1 MILEDTLLTKS
12 EYIRH
17 AANIAEKHR
26 MGKYDV
32 KSVPSAAKCGDIIA
46 DTYTRIMTG
55 SENAAGSINSIPSD
69 EWIGDNF
76 HLISE
81 AIESAD
87 SDESKKLVKNIG
99 KTGNVLCVYDIAA
112 EIAAHTDGCVGES
125 EIVDFVSNYEKVK
138 PLGSNELG
146 CLCHMLKIALIKRI
160 SEICEISDSIYK
172 DRKEAERI
180 FREFISYTG
189 DMGNG
194 RNRSA
199 DVLFENE
206 DMISPVFAETMLR
219 ISAEYEG
226 NAAATQGSNTGSNVI
241 RAALSKKLAAKGT
254 TVEELITREHRMR
267 ISLGIS
273 AGNAIKSIHELNSLD
288 WDKITSLLCV
298 AEQILNRDPSGIF
311 RKMTSKSRAEY
322 VRLVRVCAKRRGETP
337 ESFALKIVE
346 QSEKD
351 GEHIGK
357 FIYDE
362 YTKKNEFKSFFF
374 MLFFITA
381 ILAFCPLIY
390 TIKLSAIKYGWAG
403 IPLII
408 LTVGLILLV
417 SLNLSLSL
425 AQNMYMEKRMPFSL
439 PELDFKGKFPEDC
452 RVMEVIPCL
461 LNSKQRVDE
470 IIRQLEAAAWAN
482 PQTGIYFTILG
493 DLAESKSKTRPE
505 DREITQYAQQAIRR
519 LERSFNTP
527 EEGGKFHILIRERI
541 FYKEDS
547 KWMGAERKRGA
558 LTELNRAIIEGR
570 LPRVNYVLTVD
581 ADTIIPINTAI
592 KMAQIMHHPLNRPQI
607 RYVRSEPVVTKG
619 YALLQP
625 AVTPAGLDRE
635 HATPFE
641 KLYCDDEGYDSYQC
655 KTSDFYFDICNE
667 GIYTGKGMYDPYV
680 FNGILEGRF
689 RENSILSHDLIEG
702 SFLRTA
708 FVSDVHLYDHFP
720 RSYGGYTKRQHRW
733 VRGDWQLLPFR
744 RKRFEDAA
752 GAMKNNPLNY
762 YSLFK
767 MDMNLIRSMFPAAVF
782 LLFFIGML
790 FLRKYAFLWVLITTV
805 AILFSAGGGRNAFHR
820 LLRAFIHFL
829 FLPHE
834 AYYHCDAAARAV
846 WRTFVSRKN
855 MLEWVVSSDADKN
868 IQDTPAYYCK
878 MMWFSF
884 AAAVLFAPFLWG
896 IPSLLWIAAPYV
908 AYFLSASVPKREIR
922 KNPVEQKS
930 FRILA
935 RKIWEF
941 YDEYAVENENF
952 LPPDNVQFTPVY
964 CIAHRTSPTNI
975 GFLILSILI
984 AERLGYISSG
994 EMTQRLSAVLDTI
1007 DRMDKWNGH
1016 IFNWYDT
1023 ITLQPL
1029 EPRYVSSV
1037 DSGNLAACLLT
1048 AASLLRERVE
1058 NSQEEDAVRRA
1069 TEGLRDTIY
1078 CLNEIAHSDH
1088 RVEVGILED
1097 YLQSESQNE
1106 EDLISIIRYYKENIR
1121 VIPEEKADA
1130 HSFRCK
1136 LIKMTERLWEQLNG
1150 KAEDCGFASKA
1161 QELSVRCARAALQM
1175 DFNIL
1180 YGKRCRQLHI
1190 GYNHTTGEFSSSYY
1204 DMLMSE
1210 ARLTSYV
1217 AMGKGDVGE
1226 EHFTALSRRWNDENT
1241 VLLSWSGTVFEYIL
1255 PELFLTS
1262 PYGSALR
1269 GSIQNMLKIEMAQA
1283 SGKPWGVSESGYNV
1297 LDINMSYKY
1306 KAFGLKELAVK
1317 RMRENDSVV
1326 APYASIMTCAHNPEA
1341 VLSNVEELVKAG
1353 AAGKYGFYEAIDY
1366 TPGRKGVVESFMAHH
1381 LGMSF
1386 CAIANLLFNGMI
1398 TEAFGKMPMMTAVNV
1413 MLTGK
1418 MPRRKHVLRGPEGN
1432 KKTLRNLKVP
1442 NKIPEKEEDPV
1453 VCITGHDAEVLSNG
1467 KYSVVLNGLGGGYS
1481 SLGDIGLNVR
1491 RENKNSY
1498 GTVFYLNGRL
1508 LVPAKCDLYSGKVEY
1523 TYFTE
1528 QVEVLQ
1534 SVCVASDENA
1544 EIRSLQIINKEKEVQ
1559 WVNLTLYCELMLTK
1573 PRSYAE
1579 HPSYSG
1585 MFITTKAQT
1594 DRESRMI
1601 RLTARRRRH
1610 LPSDPHLE
1618 AYCVMSVPEPYTS
1631 AIESEMFDT
1640 DVLTFKGR
1648 NAGIEN
1654 PAVFQ
1659 ASGSHSDVLLA
1670 ENTGIVL
1677 TPCFAMN
1684 AKIRVEAGASVK
1696 LDYIL
1701 GVEEMDGDL
1710 SEKIERLRNTKRVF
1724 ELARTRSFIEREHIS
1739 LQEGDL
1745 QYFRSFASKLL
1756 YGKKYYPAQLQ
1767 RELWSF
1773 GISGDNPIITVM
1785 IRHIE
1790 NASHLEKL
1798 VRMWCFYSF
1807 RGIKIDMA
1815 LAVFDNSDYISPI
1828 HELADSLALKAM
1840 WGCFTIRGDIYVVI
1854 PKDGDSAKP
1863 LIEASN
1869 IVFWL

>member
-12 EYIRH
+12 EYVRH

-26 MGKYDV
+26 LGKYDV
-32 KSVPSAAKCGDIIA
+32 KNVPSAAKCGDIIA
-46 DTYTRIMTG
+46 DTYARIMSG
-55 SENAAGSINSIPSD
+55 SENTAGSINSIPSD

-81 AIESAD
+81 AAESAD
-87 SDESKKLVKNIG
+87 SDESKKLVRSIG
-99 KTGNVLCVYDIAA
+99 KTGNILSVYDIAA
-112 EIAAHTDGCVGES
+112 EIAAHTDGCVGET
-125 EIVDFVSNYEKVK
+125 EIIDFVLNYEKVR
-138 PLGSNELG
+138 PLGTNELA
-146 CLCHMLKIALIKRI
+146 CLCHMLQIALLKRI

-189 DMGNG
+189 DMENG
-194 RNRSA
+194 RGRSA

-206 DMISPVFAETMLR
+206 DMLSPVFAETILR

-226 NAAATQGSNTGSNVI
+226 NAAPGQGGGAGSNVI

-254 TVEELITREHRMR
+254 TVEELIAREHGMR

-273 AGNAIKSIHELNSLD
+273 AGNAIKSLHGLNSLD
-288 WDKITSLLCV
+288 WDKITSILCV
-298 AEQILNRDPSGIF
+298 AEQILDRDPSGIF
-311 RKMTSKSRAEY
+311 AKMTSKARAEY

-337 ESFALKIVE
+337 EAFALKIVE
-346 QSEKD
+346 QAEKD

-357 FIYDE
+357 FIYEE

-381 ILAFCPLIY
+381 VLAFCPSVYAIR
-390 TIKLSAIKYGWAG
+390 LSAVQYGWAG
-403 IPLII
+403 IPLM
-408 LTVGLILLV
+408 LVAVALILLI

-439 PELDFKGKFPEDC
+439 PELDFQGKLPEDC
-452 RVMEVIPCL
+452 KIMVVIPCL
-461 LNSKQRVDE
+461 LNSKKRVNE
-470 IIRQLEAAAWAN
+470 IVKQLEAAAWAN
-482 PQTGIYFTILG
+482 PQPGIYFTILG
-493 DLAESKSKTRPE
+493 DLAESESKTRPE
-505 DREITQYAQQAIRR
+505 DAELIKYAQQAVKK
-519 LERSFNTP
+519 LEKNFGAY
-527 EEGGKFHILIRERI
+527 EEGGKFHVMIRERV
-541 FYKEDS
+541 FYKEDN

-558 LTELNRAIIEGR
+558 LTELNRAIIDGR
-570 LPRVNYVLTVD
+570 LPRINYVLTVD
-581 ADTIIPINTAI
+581 ADTIIPINAAI
-592 KMAQIMHHPLNRPQI
+592 KMAQTMHHPLNRPQVS
-607 RYVRSEPVVTKG
+607 YVRSEPVVTKG

-625 AVTPAGLDRE
+625 AVTPTGLDRE

-641 KLYCDDEGYDSYQC
+641 KIYCDDEGYDSYQC

-689 RENSILSHDLIEG
+689 RNNSILSHDLIEG

-720 RSYGGYTKRQHRW
+720 RSYGGFVKRQHRW

-744 RKRFEDAA
+744 KKRFEDAA

-767 MDMNLIRSMFPAAVF
+767 MDMNLIRSIQPVAVF
-782 LLFFIGML
+782 LLFAIGML
-790 FLRKYAFLWVLITTV
+790 FLRKYAFLWVLITV
-805 AILFSAGGGRNAFHR
+805 LSLLLSAGGNLFTRP
-820 LLRAFIHFL
+820 LRALFNFL
-829 FLPHE
+829 FLPHQ
-834 AYYHCDAAARAV
+834 AYSHCDAAVRAV
-846 WRTFVSRKN
+846 WRTYVSRKN
-855 MLEWVVSSDADKN
+855 MLEWVVSSDADKS
-868 IQDTPAYYCK
+868 IQDSPAYYCK

-884 AAAVLFAPFLWG
+884 AAAILFVPFLWG
-896 IPSLLWIAAPYV
+896 IPSLLWIAAPYA
-908 AYFLSASVPKREIR
+908 AYFLSVSARKRKKEPNTAER
-922 KNPVEQKS
+922 KS

-935 RKIWEF
+935 RKIWAF
-941 YDEYAVENENF
+941 YDDYAVENENF
-952 LPPDNVQFTPVY
+952 LPPDNVQFSPVY

-984 AERLGYISSG
+984 AERFGYISRG
-994 EMTQRLSAVLDTI
+994 EMTERLSAVMDTLDK
-1007 DRMDKWNGH
+1007 MEKWNGH

-1048 AASLLRERVE
+1048 AAALLRQRVE
-1058 NSQEEDAVRRA
+1058 NSREDDMERSAA
-1069 TEGLRDTIY
+1069 AGLLDTIY
-1078 CLNEIAHSDH
+1078 CLNEIAQPDN
-1088 RVEVGILED
+1088 RVEAGILED
-1097 YLQSESQNE
+1097 YLMKEQNQA
-1106 EDLISIIRYYKENIR
+1106 DLSSIIKYYKENIR

-1136 LIKMTERLWEQLNG
+1136 LIQMTERLWEQLQG
-1150 KAEDCGFASKA
+1150 SAEPCGFESRAR
-1161 QELSVRCARAALQM
+1161 ELSARLARTALRM

-1180 YGKRCRQLHI
+1180 YGKRCRHLHI
-1190 GYNHTTGEFSSSYY
+1190 GYNQTTGEFSSSYY
-1204 DMLMSE
+1204 DMLLSE

-1226 EHFTALSRRWNDENT
+1226 EHFTALARRWNEENT
-1241 VLLSWSGTVFEYIL
+1241 LLLSWSGTVFEYIL

-1262 PYGSALR
+1262 PSGSALEE
-1269 GSIQNMLKIEMAQA
+1269 SIRNMLKTEMAQTN
-1283 SGKPWGVSESGYNV
+1283 GDRPWGVSESGYNV
-1297 LDINMSYKY
+1297 LDLNMSYKY

-1317 RMRENDSVV
+1317 RMRENDTVI
-1326 APYASIMTCAHNPEA
+1326 APYASIMTCSHVPEA
-1341 VLSNVEELVKAG
+1341 VLANAERLTKAG

-1386 CAIANLLFNGMI
+1386 CAIANLLFDGMI
-1398 TEAFGKMPMMTAVNV
+1398 SGTFGEMPMMTAVKV

-1418 MPRRKHVLRGPEGN
+1418 MPRRKRASRKPAAT
-1432 KKTLRNLKVP
+1432 KKNVKNIRVP
-1442 NKIPEKEEDPV
+1442 NKTPEKEEDPA
-1453 VCITGHDAEVLSNG
+1453 VCISGRDAEVLSNG

-1481 SLGDIGLNVR
+1481 SFGEIGVSVR
-1491 RENKNSY
+1491 REHKSPQ
-1498 GTVFYLNGRL
+1498 GVVFYLNGEF
-1508 LVPAKCDLYSGKVEY
+1508 LVPVKCELHSGKAEY
-1523 TYFTE
+1523 TYFTDHADV
-1528 QVEVLQ
+1528 QQ
-1534 SVCVASDENA
+1534 SICVSPDENA
-1544 EIRSLQIINKEKEVQ
+1544 EIRTIRITNKEKEAQ
-1559 WVNLTLYCELMLTK
+1559 SVNITFYCELMLAK
-1573 PRSYAE
+1573 PRSYAD

-1585 MFITTKAQT
+1585 MFITTEAQA
-1594 DRESRMI
+1594 DRESRTI
-1601 RLTARRRRH
+1601 CLTARRRRH

-1618 AYCVMSVPEPYTS
+1618 AYCVLSVPEKYAGS
-1631 AIESEMFDT
+1631 VESEMYDT

-1648 NAGIEN
+1648 NCAIEN
-1654 PAVFQ
+1654 PAVFRG
-1659 ASGSHSDVLLA
+1659 SGSHSDVLLA

-1677 TPCFAMN
+1677 NPCFAVN
-1684 AKIRVEAGASVK
+1684 AKVRVEAGASVE
-1696 LDYIL
+1696 LAYIL
-1701 GVEEMDGDL
+1701 GVEEQDGAL
-1710 SEKIERLRNTKRVF
+1710 AEKIERLRNTNRVF

-1739 LQEGDL
+1739 LRDGDL

-1773 GISGDNPIITVM
+1773 GISGDHPIVTVM

-1815 LAVFDNSDYISPI
+1815 LAVFDNADYISPI

-1840 WGCFTIRGDIYVVI
+1840 WGCFSVRGDIYVVV
-1854 PKDGDSAKP
+1854 PKDGESAKP

>member
-12 EYIRH
+12 EYVRH

-32 KSVPSAAKCGDIIA
+32 KSVPSAAKCGDLIA
-46 DTYTRIMTG
+46 ETYTRIMAG
-55 SENAAGSINSIPSD
+55 SETAAGSINSIPSD

-81 AIESAD
+81 AAEGAD

-99 KTGNVLCVYDIAA
+99 KSGSILSVYDIAA
-112 EIAAHTDGCVGES
+112 EIAAHTDGCVGET
-125 EIVDFVSNYEKVK
+125 EILDFVSNYEKVR
-138 PLGSNELG
+138 PLGTNELA
-146 CLCHMLKIALIKRI
+146 CLCHMLKIALLKRI
-160 SEICEISDSIYK
+160 SEICQISDSIYK

-180 FREFISYTG
+180 FREFVSYTG
-189 DMGNG
+189 DMENG
-194 RNRSA
+194 RGRSA
-199 DVLFENE
+199 DILFENE
-206 DMISPVFAETMLR
+206 DMLSPVFAETLLR

-226 NAAATQGSNTGSNVI
+226 NAAVGQGGGAGSNVI

-254 TVEELITREHRMR
+254 TVEDLIAREHNLR

-273 AGNAIKSIHELNSLD
+273 AGNAIKSLHGLNSLD
-288 WDKITSLLCV
+288 WDKITSVLCV

-311 RKMTSKSRAEY
+311 RKMTSKSRGEY

-346 QSEKD
+346 QAEKD
-351 GEHIGK
+351 GAHIGK

-381 ILAFCPLIY
+381 VLAFCPAVYAIR
-390 TIKLSAIKYGWAG
+390 LSASQYGWAG
-403 IPLII
+403 IPLI
-408 LTVGLILLV
+408 LVTVGLILLIC
-417 SLNLSLSL
+417 LNLSLSL

-439 PELDFKGKFPEDC
+439 PELDFQGKLPDDC
-452 RVMEVIPCL
+452 RIMVVIPCL
-461 LNSKQRVDE
+461 LNSKKRIDE
-470 IIRQLEAAAWAN
+470 IVAQMEAAAWAN
-482 PQTGIYFTILG
+482 PQAGIYFTILG
-493 DLAESKSKTRPE
+493 DLAESESKTRPE
-505 DREITQYAQQAIRR
+505 DGELTQYAQQAVQR
-519 LERSFNTP
+519 LGKSFCRT
-527 EEGGKFHILIRERI
+527 EEGGKFHVMVRERV
-541 FYKEDS
+541 FYKEDN

-558 LTELNRAIIEGR
+558 LIELNRAIIEGR
-570 LPRVNYVLTVD
+570 LPHVHYVLTVD
-581 ADTIIPINTAI
+581 ADTIIPINAAI
-592 KMAQIMHHPLNRPQI
+592 KMAQIMHHPLNRPQVS
-607 RYVRSEPVVTKG
+607 YVRSEPIVTKG

-635 HATPFE
+635 HATHFE
-641 KLYCDDEGYDSYQC
+641 ALYCDDMGYDSYQC

-720 RSYGGYTKRQHRW
+720 RSYGGYVKRQHRW
-733 VRGDWQLLPFR
+733 LRGDWQLLPFR
-744 RKRFEDAA
+744 KKRFQDAA

-762 YSLFK
+762 YSRFK
-767 MDMNLIRSMFPAAVF
+767 MDMNLVRSLYPTAVF
-782 LLFFIGML
+782 LLFAIGML
-790 FLRKYAFLWVLITTV
+790 FLRRYAFLWVLITIAAV
-805 AILFSAGGGRNAFHR
+805 LFSAGGD
-820 LLRAFIHFL
+820 LLRRPLRALFDFL
-829 FLPHE
+829 FLPHR
-834 AYYHCDAAARAV
+834 AYFHCDAALRAV

-855 MLEWVVSSDADKN
+855 MLEWVVSSDADQSV
-868 IQDTPAYYCK
+868 QDTPGYYCK
-878 MMWFSF
+878 TMWFSF

-896 IPSLLWIAAPYV
+896 IPSLLWIAAPYA
-908 AYFLSASVPKREIR
+908 AYFLSVSAPKKETAQNAAGQ
-922 KNPVEQKS
+922 KN

-935 RKIWEF
+935 RKIWAF
-941 YDEYAVENENF
+941 YDDYAVENENF
-952 LPPDNVQFTPVY
+952 LPPDNVQFAPVY
-964 CIAHRTSPTNI
+964 CVAHRTSPTNI
-975 GFLILSILI
+975 GFLILSVLI
-984 AERLGYISSG
+984 AERLGYLSAG
-994 EMTQRLSAVLDTI
+994 EMTQRLSAILDTI
-1007 DRMDKWNGH
+1007 DKMDKWNGH

-1048 AASLLRERVE
+1048 AASLLRERTE
-1058 NSQEEDAVRRA
+1058 NSRTEDTARRA
-1069 TEGLRDTIY
+1069 AEGLLDTIY
-1078 CLNEIAHSDH
+1078 CLNEIAAADN
-1088 RVEVGILED
+1088 RVEAGILED
-1097 YLQSESQNE
+1097 YLTKDEQDAGE
-1106 EDLISIIRYYKENIR
+1106 LFSIMKYYKENVR
-1121 VIPEEKADA
+1121 VLPEEKADA

-1136 LIKMTERLWEQLNG
+1136 LISMTERLWEQLNG
-1150 KAEDCGFASKA
+1150 AADDCGFTSKA
-1161 QELSVRCARAALQM
+1161 LELSARLARAALKM
-1175 DFNIL
+1175 DFSIL
-1180 YGKRCRQLHI
+1180 YGKRCRHLYI

-1217 AMGKGDVGE
+1217 AMGKGDVGP
-1226 EHFTALSRRWNDENT
+1226 EHFTALARRWNDDNT
-1241 VLLSWSGTVFEYIL
+1241 LLLSWSGTVFEYIL

-1269 GSIQNMLKIEMAQA
+1269 GSIRNMLKTEIAQA
-1283 SGKPWGVSESGYNV
+1283 SGGKPWGVSESGYNV
-1297 LDINMSYKY
+1297 LDLNMSYKY

-1317 RMRENDSVV
+1317 RMRENDTVI
-1326 APYASIMTCAHNPEA
+1326 APYASIMTCAHIPDEA
-1341 VLSNVEELVKAG
+1341 LSNMERLAKAG
-1353 AAGKYGFYEAIDY
+1353 AAGKYGLYEAIDY

-1381 LGMSF
+1381 LGMSL
-1386 CAIANLLFNGMI
+1386 CAIANLLFDGML
-1398 TEAFGKMPMMTAVNV
+1398 TEAFGKMPMMAAVTV

-1418 MPRRKHVLRGPEGN
+1418 MPRRGQSARKPAVN
-1432 KKTLRNLKVP
+1432 KRTLKNIKIP
-1442 NKIPEKEEDPV
+1442 NKMPEKEEDPT
-1453 VCITGHDAEVLSNG
+1453 VCISGRDAEVLSNG
-1467 KYSVVLNGLGGGYS
+1467 RYSVVLNGLGGGYS
-1481 SLGDIGLNVR
+1481 NFGEIGVSIR
-1491 RENKNSY
+1491 RENKDPY
-1498 GTVFYLNGRL
+1498 GIVFYLNGGL
-1508 LVPAKCDLYSGKVEY
+1508 LVPVKCELRSGKAEY
-1523 TYFTE
+1523 TYFTDR
-1528 QVEVLQ
+1528 VDLVQ
-1534 SVCVASDENA
+1534 SICVAPDENA
-1544 EIRSLQIINKEKEVQ
+1544 EIRSLRITNKDKEAQ
-1559 WVNLTLYCELMLTK
+1559 SVNITLYCELMLAR
-1573 PRSYAE
+1573 PRSYAD

-1585 MFITTKAQT
+1585 MFITTEAEV
-1594 DRESRMI
+1594 DRESRMV
-1601 RLTARRRRH
+1601 RLRANRRRH

-1618 AYCVMSVPEPYTS
+1618 AYCVMSVPDKYTG
-1631 AIESEMFDT
+1631 AVESEMYDT
-1640 DVLTFKGR
+1640 DILTFKGR
-1648 NAGIEN
+1648 NACIEN

-1659 ASGSHSDVLLA
+1659 GSGSHSDVLLA

-1677 TPCFAMN
+1677 TPCFAIN
-1684 AKIRVEAGASVK
+1684 AKVRVEAGGCVE

-1701 GVEEMDGDL
+1701 GVEETEGVL
-1710 SEKIERLRNTKRVF
+1710 AEKIERLRNTPRVF

-1739 LQEGDL
+1739 LREGDL
-1745 QYFRSFASKLL
+1745 QYFRSFAAKLL
-1756 YGKKYYPAQLQ
+1756 YGKKYYSAQLQ

-1798 VRMWCFYSF
+1798 VRMWCYYSF

-1840 WGCFTIRGDIYVVI
+1840 WGCFAVRGDIYVVV
-1854 PKDGDSAKP
+1854 PKDGQSATP